1 MSATVRPSFPVI
13 LIDGDD
19 PSLVSEAVGEVIRD
33 LVGDAERD
41 LAVEDYRGDSVDLA
55 AVADSCA
62 TPPFL
67 AERRVAV
74 VRDVGRYSTDEVA
87 PLLEYLEDP
96 LPSTVLVLA
105 AGEGSIA
112 PKLVAAVKSKG
123 HVESTKVAAKE
134 AADWVKSRVRS
145 GPVRLEPAAEKLV
158 LDHLGEDLGRLGSL
172 LDVLASA
179 FGEAVRVSA
188 DDVVPYLGEAGSIAP
203 WDLTDAIDGGRTEDA
218 LKNLHRLL
226 GSGERHPLVV
236 LAILHRHVQSLLRV
250 DSPSIRTE
258 AQAAEAMGIAKGR
271 STFPAKKALNASQRW
286 GSSGIADGLRLV
298 AQAELDL
305 KGASSL
311 PPEAILEVLVARLCF
326 RARAGRA
333 VGAR

>member
-1 MSATVRPSFPVI
+1 VTASALPSLPVI
-13 LIDGDD
+13 LVDGDD
-19 PSLVSEAVGEVIRD
+19 PSLVSEALGEVIRD
-33 LVGDAERD
+33 LVGDADRD
-41 LAVEDYRGDSVDLA
+41 LVVEDYRGDGVDLA

-62 TPPFL
+62 TPAFL
-67 AERRVAV
+67 ADRRVAV
-74 VRDVGRYSTDEVA
+74 VREVGRYSTDEVA
-87 PLLEYLEDP
+87 PLLAYLEDP
-96 LPSTVLVLA
+96 LPSTVLVLG

-112 PKLVAAVKSKG
+112 PRLLAAVKSKG
-123 HVESTKVAAKE
+123 HVRSTKVAPRE
-134 AADWVKSRVRS
+134 AADWLKSRLRS
-145 GPVRLEPAAEKLV
+145 APVRLDEAAERLV

-172 LDVLASA
+172 LDVLASG
-179 FGEAVRVSA
+179 FGEGARLSV
-188 DDVVPYLGEAGSIAP
+188 DDVAPYLGEAGSIAP

-226 GSGERHPLVV
+226 RSGERHPLVV

-271 STFPAKKALNASQRW
+271 STFPAKKALSAARRW
-286 GSSGIADGLRLV
+286 GSGGIADGIGLIAR
-298 AQAELDL
+298 AELDL
-305 KGASSL
+305 KGASAL
-311 PPEAILEVLVARLCF
+311 AAEGILEVLVARLCF